1 MVNERMIM
9 DTNENEKID
18 TWGVCEVMGRQTFA
32 GRISEHTIGGT
43 ALLRVDVPAVPEKKI
58 PPTWSG
64 DQERVLP
71 PQNAFT
77 KYIGLGSIYAL
88 TPCTE
93 EVARRVAEQARKYPV
108 DLVAM
113 PVVETLA
120 LTARDGDE
128 LGQDDNPD
136 F

>member
-77 KYIGLGSIYAL
+77 KYIGLGSIRS
-88 TPCTE
+88 E
-93 EVARRVAEQARKYPV
+93 EHTSELQSRQY
-108 DLVAM
+108 LVC
-113 PVVETLA
+113 
-120 LTARDGDE
+120 R
-128 LGQDDNPD
+128 
-136 F
+136 